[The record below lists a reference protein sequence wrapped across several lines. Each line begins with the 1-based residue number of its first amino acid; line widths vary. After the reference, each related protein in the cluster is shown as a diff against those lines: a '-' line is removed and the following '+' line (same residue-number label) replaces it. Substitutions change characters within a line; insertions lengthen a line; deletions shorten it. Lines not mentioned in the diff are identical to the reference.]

1 MISLLI
7 DEKEERAHQISGINA
22 IICKQEFDH
31 NENRADNEEVRCFSD
46 N

>member
-1 MISLLI
+1 VISLFI
-7 DEKEERAHQISGINA
+7 DEKEEKAHQISGINA

-31 NENRADNEEVRCFSD
+31 NENRANGEVCCFSD